1 MLPGF
6 CNDTVTRWRAP
17 LVDSRGTKI
26 RDWSQ
31 ASKSDVTG
39 CSLQPSGASGT
50 YGEQRNGAEYD
61 AVLYM
66 PPGADVE
73 KGDRVEFAGAT
84 YSLEGGPQEWR
95 SPTGRVTH
103 KVVNLKEW
111 RG

>member
-1 MLPGF
+1 MPTF

-26 RDWSQ
+26 RDWQSAQ
-31 ASKSDVTG
+31 PAKVAG
-39 CSLQPSGASGT
+39 CSVQPAGANAT
-50 YGEQRNGAEYD
+50 FGEQRNGAEYS

-66 PPGADVE
+66 PPNADIE
-73 KGDRVEFAGAT
+73 QGDRVEFDGFK
-84 YSLEGGPQEWR
+84 YSIEGGPMMWR

-103 KVVNLKEW
+103 KVCTLRDW